1 MKNSTGKIAVA
12 PEGLKVSDNA
22 AKKGSGMGGSDLGEG
37 ISSRKGFNSKEM
49 YSPDESLNR
58 MPKGHDRI

>member
-12 PEGLKVSDNA
+12 PEGLHVSNKA
-22 AKKGSGMGGSDLGEG
+22 GKKGGGMGGSDLSEG
-37 ISSRKGFNSKEM
+37 ISSHKGYNSKEM